1 MTGLGTRN
9 KGFFEEVY
17 KIVSRIPEGSV
28 MTYGMIADM
37 LGNPRASRIVG
48 YAMNSAPP
56 ELNLPCHR
64 VVNKEGRMSPGDI
77 FGGEDKQRRMLEKE
91 GVTFN
96 DNGCIDMEKHR
107 LHWMI

>member
-1 MTGLGTRN
+1 LRTDN

-17 KIVSRIPEGSV
+17 KIVGRIPEGCV

-48 YAMNSAPP
+48 YAMNGAPP

-64 VVNKEGRMSPGDI
+64 VVNREGRMSPGDI
-77 FGGEDKQRRMLEKE
+77 FGGEGEQRRLLEEE
-91 GVTFN
+91 GVTFKE
-96 DNGCIDMEKHR
+96 NGCVNMEKHL
-107 LHWMI
+107 LHWMA